1 VSSQLITL
9 VVGGLLLIFFFLAYV
24 VLSRIIK
31 AGPNE
36 VLVISGRKRILQRE
50 DGTKFP
56 VGFRMLKGGRT
67 FVWPILERVDRLS
80 LEIFTL
86 DVRTPE
92 VYTSKGVPIIVD
104 GIAQVKIKGDEI
116 SIATASEQFLS
127 MGLEQITHIALQ
139 TVEGHLRA
147 ILGTLTVEET
157 YSNRDMFAAKV
168 QEVASSDLANMGLT
182 IVSFTIRDIRDNQG
196 YLDALGK
203 PRTAQV
209 KRDATIGEAEASR
222 DSTIKSAQAFQE
234 GQEAKFG
241 ADTKIAEAERDYQ
254 MRVAE
259 YTASVNEQKAKADL
273 AYDLQRY
280 ETAQAVKEREIQ
292 VEVVERQK
300 RIEVQDREIQRK
312 QRELTATIEKPA
324 EAEKY
329 RVQTIADAQRY
340 KLQIEATGTADAIK
354 LEGFAHADVVQKTGE
369 AEAEANRARGIAQAD
384 VIKAQGF
391 AEAQAMEKKAAAWR
405 KYNEAA
411 IVQMF
416 IDKIPEIARA
426 IAEPLSRTD
435 RIVII
440 NSGGSGSEGAGASK
454 ITKDVTDI
462 IAQIPP
468 VIEGLTGIDMETII
482 KNIPAIRKGMYEDKA
497 WTSPGEDTSKTTPES
512 EDPKGM

>member
-1 VSSQLITL
+1 MDSGLVAAI
-9 VVGGLLLIFFFLAYV
+9 VVGLLFIFFLLTWV
-24 VLSRIIK
+24 VLNRIVK

-36 VLVISGRKRILQRE
+36 VLVISGRRRWIRRE
-50 DGTKFP
+50 DGTRFQ

-67 FVWPILERVDRLS
+67 FVWPFIERVDRLS
-80 LEIFTL
+80 LELFTL

-92 VYTSKGVPIIVD
+92 VYTAKGVPIIVD
-104 GIAQVKIKGDEI
+104 GIAQVKIKGDDV
-116 SIATASEQFLS
+116 SIATAAEQFLS
-127 MGLEQITHIALQ
+127 MGVDQIRHIALQ

-157 YSNRDMFAAKV
+157 YSNRDAFASKV

-209 KRDATIGEAEASR
+209 KRDATIGQAEADR
-222 DSTIKSAQAFQE
+222 DATIKSAQAFQE
-234 GQEAKFG
+234 GQEAKFQ
-241 ADTKIAEAERDYQ
+241 ADTHIAEAERDYQ

-259 YTASVNEQKAKADL
+259 YTASVNQEKAKADL

-280 ETAQAVKEREIQ
+280 ETAQAVKEREVQ
-292 VEVVERQK
+292 VEVVERNK
-300 RIEVQDREIQRK
+300 RIEVQDKEIQRK

-324 EAEKY
+324 EAERF
-329 RVQTIADAQRY
+329 RVQTIAEAEKF
-340 KLQIEATGTADAIK
+340 KLQTEADGAAAAVK
-354 LEGFAHADVVQKTGE
+354 LKGFAEADVIQKIGE
-369 AEAEANRARGIAQAD
+369 SEAAANKARGIAEAD

-405 KYNEAA
+405 QYNEAA

-416 IDKIPEIARA
+416 VDKLPEIARA
-426 IAEPLSRTD
+426 IAEPLTRTE
-435 RIVII
+435 RIVVI
-440 NSGGSGSEGAGASK
+440 NSGGGGANGEHSGAGASK

-462 IAQIPP
+462 IAQVPP
-468 VIEGLTGIDMETII
+468 VVESLTGIDMETLI
-482 KNIPAIRKGMYEDKA
+482 KNIPAIRKGMFEEQG
-497 WTSPGEDTSKTTPES
+497 WTEPPVDGVGDAPAAGK
-512 EDPKGM
+512 

>member
-1 VSSQLITL
+1 MQTGPIGFVVIGIL
-9 VVGGLLLIFFFLAYV
+9 VIFFLLVWLVAHNMM
-24 VLSRIIK
+24 K

-36 VLVISGRKRILQRE
+36 VLVISGRRRWIKRQ
-50 DGTKFP
+50 DGSRFL

-67 FVWPILERVDRLS
+67 FVWPVFERVDRLS
-80 LEIFTL
+80 LELMTL

-104 GIAQVKIKGDEI
+104 GVAQIKIKGDDI
-116 SIATASEQFLS
+116 SIATAAEQFLS
-127 MGLEQITHIALQ
+127 MGINQIRDIALQ

-157 YSNRDMFAAKV
+157 YSNRDAFAAKV

-182 IVSFTIRDIRDNQG
+182 IISFTIRDIRDSQG

-209 KRDATIGEAEASR
+209 KRDATIGQAEADR
-222 DSTIKSAQAFQE
+222 DSTIKSAEAYQE
-234 GQEAKFG
+234 GQQAKFI
-241 ADTKIAEAERDYQ
+241 ADTKVAEAERNYQ

-259 YTASVNEQKAKADL
+259 YTASVNQQKAKADL
-273 AYDLQRY
+273 AYDLQRF
-280 ETAQAVKEREIQ
+280 ETAQLVKAREIEVDIVERE
-292 VEVVERQK
+292 K
-300 RIEVQDREIQRK
+300 RIEVQDKEIQRK

-329 RVQTIADAQRY
+329 KVQTLADAEKY
-340 KLQIEATGTADAIK
+340 KLQTEADGAGSAIK
-354 LEGFAHADVVQKTGE
+354 LKGFAQAEVVQKTGE
-369 AEAEANRARGIAQAD
+369 AEAEANRARGFAQAD

-391 AEAQAMEKKAAAWR
+391 AEAQAMEKKAESWR
-405 KYNEAA
+405 QYNEAA
-411 IVQMF
+411 IIQMF
-416 IDKIPEIARA
+416 IERIPEIARA

-440 NSGGSGSEGAGASK
+440 NTGGDGQSGGAGASR
-454 ITKDVTDI
+454 ITKDITEI

-468 VIEGLTGIDMETII
+468 VIESLTGVDMETLI
-482 KNIPAIRKGMYEDKA
+482 KNIPAIRQGMFKDKG
-497 WTSPGEDTSKTTPES
+497 WTNPDEEKPVKGSSK
-512 EDPKGM
+512 